1 MKRNFNYGEWL
12 LVAALFFCRSNLA
25 QGFDVAQGSISGNGT
40 PADLGVPFGQTFR
53 PTISADLFGIG
64 LGLVN
69 VGQPSAL
76 TIELFHTDGQG
87 GLIGSPLRSGSLSA
101 EEVAAFGPQ
110 SGSPIFTP
118 VYVSVWFESSYA
130 QSPGEQL
137 AFTIN
142 GNPMSFYYGPGNSY
156 PEGQMLGDPSK
167 DLVFSTLLVPE
178 PTPVTLLLS
187 GLAVAGCLGFLRRR
201 HPIQTRG

>member
-1 MKRNFNYGEWL
+1 MKSNFNYGKWL
-12 LVAALFFCRSNLA
+12 LLAALFFCGSTLA
-25 QGFDVAQGSISGNGT
+25 QGFDVVQGSISGNGT
-40 PADLGVPFGQTFR
+40 PADLGTPFGQTFR
-53 PTISADLFGIG
+53 PTVSADLFGIG

-69 VGQPSAL
+69 VAQPSAL
-76 TIELFHTDGQG
+76 TIDLFHTDGQG

-118 VYVSVWFESSYA
+118 VYVRVWFESAYA

-156 PEGQMLGDPSK
+156 AEGQMLGDPSK

-178 PTPVTLLLS
+178 PGPVAVFLS
-187 GLAVAGCLGFLRRR
+187 GVAVSACVGFLRTPRR
-201 HPIQTRG
+201 IQTRG